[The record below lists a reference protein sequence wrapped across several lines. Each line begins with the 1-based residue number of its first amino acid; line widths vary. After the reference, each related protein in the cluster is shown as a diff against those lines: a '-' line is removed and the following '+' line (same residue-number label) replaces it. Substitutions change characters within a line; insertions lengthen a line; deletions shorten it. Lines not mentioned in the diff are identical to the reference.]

1 MGRIQVN
8 RPICGGTHGGIRPLH
23 FDYWRV
29 GYGQRERLNLD
40 FWLEQAGEFHC
51 RPPHHYPVPE
61 YKIQRWTRV
70 YYVTKGAGRV
80 TVGRM
85 AVPLSPGDLLITP
98 PGQPFIYEAAEP
110 HHYHWFALAG
120 KWPSLWGDAARVQ
133 HFALGLDDDLAAT
146 FVALREL
153 LILQSPG
160 YVLRAISCFYELM
173 ARVAVLRV
181 GVGGDTAVYP
191 EPVRNAMIFLEENVV
206 EPYDAAT
213 TAHQVHLSQSHLR
226 ALFEKW
232 VGLSPQKYHTHC
244 RIDRAKQLLRDQR
257 LSVQV
262 VAGQVGFNDVSY
274 FSRTFKRL
282 TGVPPSLFA

>member
-1 MGRIQVN
+1 
-8 RPICGGTHGGIRPLH
+8 LF

-29 GYGQRERLNLD
+29 GYGQREGLNLD
-40 FWLEQAGEFHC
+40 FWLEQAGEYHC
-51 RPPHHYPVPE
+51 KPNHIYPVPE
-61 YKIQRWTRV
+61 YQLNRWERV
-70 YYVTKGAGRV
+70 YYVTQGKGCV
-80 TVGRM
+80 TMGET
-85 AVPLSPGDLLITP
+85 AVHLSPGDLLITP
-98 PGQPFIYEAAEP
+98 PNQPFVYKAAEA

-120 KWPSLWGDAARVQ
+120 EWPSLWGDARRMQ
-133 HFALGLDDDLAAT
+133 HLVLGLDEELAAT

-153 LILQSPG
+153 LILQPPG
-160 YVLRAISCFYELM
+160 YPLRAISYFYELM
-173 ARVAVLRV
+173 ARVAALRV
-181 GVGGDTAVYP
+181 GLGGETAVYP
-191 EPVRNAMIFLEENVV
+191 ETVRSAMIFLEENAA

-213 TAHQVHLSQSHLR
+213 TASEVHLSQSHLR

-232 VGLSPQKYHTHC
+232 VGESPQQFHTRC

-257 LSVQV
+257 LPVQV